1 MGETMKFCYVDES
14 GSQNDR
20 FLVMAGIIVDA
31 TRMHVTKGI
40 WVDFLDLISEAAGR
54 RIEEFHT
61 RDLYSG
67 SGPWHKVDGQE
78 RTKIITAVIK
88 WVSDRKH
95 HLTWSAVDNDLWK
108 QQQKKDVRLQQLGTP
123 WRTASFH
130 IVLSLQKRF
139 QTEEKTK
146 GHVVCVFDHKS
157 QEETA
162 FPRLICSPPEW
173 SGTYYSHSK
182 KYRPLDQIVDV
193 PHFVDSELAVLI
205 QIADLVAY
213 VLRRFT
219 ELKNGFKERYQG
231 ESKTIEGWVQSIR
244 ERAIP
249 QKNRFL
255 QRGRCETMELF
266 WNLAP
271 NCLRN

>member
-108 QQQKKDVRLQQLGTP
+108 QQQKKGCPSSTIGDPL
-123 WRTASFH
+123 AY
-130 IVLSLQKRF
+130 
-139 QTEEKTK
+139 
-146 GHVVCVFDHKS
+146 
-157 QEETA
+157 
-162 FPRLICSPPEW
+162 RLIPYSSESPETV
-173 SGTYYSHSK
+173 SN
-182 KYRPLDQIVDV
+182 
-193 PHFVDSELAVLI
+193 
-205 QIADLVAY
+205 
-213 VLRRFT
+213 RR
-219 ELKNGFKERYQG
+219 KNQ
-231 ESKTIEGWVQSIR
+231 
-244 ERAIP
+244 RACRMRI
-249 QKNRFL
+249 
-255 QRGRCETMELF
+255 
-266 WNLAP
+266 
-271 NCLRN
+271 